1 MLFGA
6 NAVVISALLLTC
18 VSASASSPRNGS
30 TIVATLQVKAEQAQP
45 RDSVFLYAEL
55 VSQMTDLAGQQIKAG
70 DSVKAS
76 QTIALVQLYAEKISR
91 GIADDSK
98 KLKSA
103 ELLIQRTSIHLKDI
117 LGEASYEDRPSLEA
131 TMKQLNQVQVQLME
145 QVFKK

>member
-30 TIVATLQVKAEQAQP
+30 AVVAALQVEAEQAQP

-55 VSQMTDLAGQQIKAG
+55 VSQMTDLAGQQLNAG

-76 QTIALVQLYAEKISR
+76 QTIALVRLYAEKMSR

-98 KLKSA
+98 KIKGA
-103 ELLIQRTSIHLKDI
+103 ELLIQRTSVHLEGI
-117 LGEASYEDRPSLEA
+117 LSEASYEDRPSLEA
-131 TMKQLNQVQVQLME
+131 TLKQLNHVQVQLME
-145 QVFKK
+145 EVLKK